1 MYNSLFL
8 RLQPATL
15 LQIILRLEATL
26 HKLTDGPS
34 KAKNT
39 SLARSALVPVFLFL
53 FMAQAALAGIIIDSG
68 EHKDTVMQVGG
79 GGNQDDA
86 GSIIIQSDPNN
97 GSLMLVT
104 PRPAPPQEDSELGP
118 AIIVPE
124 IHITE

>member
-8 RLQPATL
+8 HLQPATL
-15 LQIILRLEATL
+15 MQIILRLEAKL

-68 EHKDTVMQVGG
+68 EQKDTVMQVGG
-79 GGNQDDA
+79 AGNQDEA
-86 GSIIIQSDPNN
+86 GSIIIQPDPNN

-124 IHITE
+124 IHIKE

>member
-15 LQIILRLEATL
+15 LQIVLHLEATL

-39 SLARSALVPVFLFL
+39 SLARSVLVPVFLLL
-53 FMAQAALAGIIIDSG
+53 FVAQTALAGIIIDSG
-68 EHKDTVMQVGG
+68 AGQDTVMQVGG
-79 GGNQDDA
+79 AGNQNDA
-86 GSIIIQSDPNN
+86 GSILIQSDPDN

-104 PRPAPPQEDSELGP
+104 PPPAPPDEDSGLGP
-118 AIIVPE
+118 VIIVPE
-124 IHITE
+124 IRIKE

>member
-1 MYNSLFL
+1 M
-8 RLQPATL
+8 
-15 LQIILRLEATL
+15 QIILRLEAKL

-68 EHKDTVMQVGG
+68 EQKDTVMQVGG
-79 GGNQDDA
+79 AGNQNDA

-124 IHITE
+124 IHIKE